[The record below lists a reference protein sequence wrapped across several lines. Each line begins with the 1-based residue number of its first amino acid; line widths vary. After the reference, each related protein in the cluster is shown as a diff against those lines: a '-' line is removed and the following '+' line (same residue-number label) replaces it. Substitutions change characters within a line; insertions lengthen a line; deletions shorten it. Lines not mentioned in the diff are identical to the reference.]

1 MPASLAEYAV
11 EKLKKRGVELQLN
24 VGVSECTGTQLV
36 TTTGEVI
43 NTRTIIATIGNSP
56 SPVIKKIPIAQEN
69 GRILVDQNLKV
80 KETDNIW
87 SIGDCAV
94 IPLTEKPEGRDDFA
108 PPTAQFAVR
117 EAKTLAQNIK
127 ALMEN

>member
-1 MPASLAEYAV
+1 M
-11 EKLKKRGVELQLN
+11 
-24 VGVSECTGTQLV
+24 
-36 TTTGEVI
+36 
-43 NTRTIIATIGNSP
+43 
-56 SPVIKKIPIAQEN
+56 IKKFPIAQEN

-117 EAKTLAQNIK
+117 EARTLAQNIK
-127 ALMEN
+127 ALMENKPLKPFKYNSKGALASLGAGRGVAEILELN